1 MSQANALLA
10 LSAVELRRRI
20 GTKAIS
26 PVELLEAA
34 IARIEAINPSVNA
47 IAATDFERA
56 RKSAIGAEA
65 AARKGER
72 LGPLHGLPTGIKD
85 LHETEG
91 LLTTYGSPLYRSF
104 VPDRDAAMVALV
116 RKAGAI
122 IVAKTNVPEFGAGA
136 NTRNAVWGATGN
148 PFDPRLNAGGSSG
161 GSAVALA
168 CNMLPVCTGS
178 DTGGSL
184 RIPAAMCGV
193 VGFRPSPGVVPMDGR
208 ALGWTPISVLGPM
221 GRSVADARL
230 LFSAQIGMD
239 DREPLAFPLDP
250 DSIAVSRPVD
260 LGRLRVA
267 WTEDFGQCPV
277 SSEIRNVFAIR
288 IDAMR
293 HLFRAC
299 DEVAFDFGEAD
310 RCFDVIRA
318 QNYVARHQS
327 AYDQDPNSLG
337 PNVRANYE
345 MGARMSLGDVA
356 WAHGE
361 QTRIFRRFQAVF
373 RDYDLVLS
381 PTTPVSPF
389 PWTQLYLGALEGMP
403 LRNYYHWLALTYFV
417 TLVTNPA
424 ISLPCGLDEHA
435 MPFGLQVTGRFRGD
449 RDLLDPAEAMEHAFA
464 TIPGLGRPCTDLAK
478 LTKPLVDLKS
488 IVTHPPISPERM
500 LCGK

>member
-1 MSQANALLA
+1 MTQADALLA

-20 GTKAIS
+20 GTKEIS
-26 PVELLEAA
+26 PVELLEAS

-47 IAATDFERA
+47 IAATDFGRA
-56 RKSAIGAEA
+56 RKLAISAETD
-65 AARKGER
+65 ARKGER

-85 LHETEG
+85 LYETEG

-136 NTRNAVWGATGN
+136 NTRNTVWGATGN
-148 PFDPRLNAGGSSG
+148 PFNPRLNAGGSSG

-168 CNMLPVCTGS
+168 SDMLPVCTGS

-221 GRSVADARL
+221 GRSIADTRL
-230 LFSAQIGMD
+230 LLSAQLGMD
-239 DREPLAFPLDP
+239 DRDPLAFPLDP
-250 DSIAVSRPVD
+250 DSIAVGRPLD

-277 SSEIRNVFAIR
+277 SADIRKVFATR

-293 HLFRAC
+293 HLFQAC
-299 DEVAFDFGEAD
+299 DEIAFDFGEAD

-318 QNYVARHQS
+318 QNYIARHQS
-327 AYDQDPNSLG
+327 AYLKDPSSLG

-345 MGARMSLGDVA
+345 MGAGMTLADVV

-361 QTRIFRRFQAVF
+361 QTRLFRRFQAVF

-381 PTTPVSPF
+381 PTTAVSPF
-389 PWTQLYLGALEGMP
+389 PWTQLYLESLEGMP
-403 LRNYYHWLALTYFV
+403 LRNYYHWLALTYFI

-424 ISLPCGLDEHA
+424 ISLPCGVDEHA

-449 RDLLDPAEAMEHAFA
+449 RDLLDAAEAMEHAFA
-464 TIPGLGRPCTDLAK
+464 TIPGLARPRPDLAK
-478 LTKPLVDLKS
+478 LTRCPVDLKS
-488 IVTHPPISPERM
+488 IITHPPISP
-500 LCGK
+500 